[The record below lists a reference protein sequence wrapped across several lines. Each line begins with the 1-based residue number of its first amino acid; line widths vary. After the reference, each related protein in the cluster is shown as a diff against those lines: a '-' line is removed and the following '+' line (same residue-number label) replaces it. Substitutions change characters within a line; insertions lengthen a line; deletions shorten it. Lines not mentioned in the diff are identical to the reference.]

1 MNDLN
6 SVQLTGRLTRDPDSY
21 RTQEGKSVARFTLAV
36 NSYQKEKADFINCC
50 AFGKTADVITQY
62 LSKGRRVC
70 VTGSLRT
77 GQYTNK
83 QGATVHTTDIF
94 VNNVVFIDS
103 KNDQATQAQTQTSFY
118 DQQTSNDFYTSHQDT
133 MNSYKS
139 AYDVNV
145 DDSDIDF

>member
-6 SVQLTGRLTRDPDSY
+6 SIQLTGRLTRDPDSY

-103 KNDQATQAQTQTSFY
+103 KNDQSSPSQTQTSFY

-139 AYDVNV
+139 TYDV
-145 DDSDIDF
+145 DDSDIGF